1 MEIGSMVAPV
11 AGSLAGL
18 AIEVGMNDWRQREQY
33 EQAEKFQGLE
43 MKGSKEMSDYN
54 ANVQKNLA
62 LEMWDKTNL
71 DAQRKQMEKA
81 GLNVGLLYKGSGQG
95 GVTASAPAGNVGSQK
110 AEVPKGMGMEL
121 GLQMANAMAQI
132 DLAKAQAEKARADAE
147 KTRTVDTQETTT
159 RIGKLVQETSN
170 EVEKGIILNYDKQIK
185 QVEANIANMSEGT
198 ILNKIEIEYN
208 NAVEQ
213 LKQNAVKSKIAENT
227 VNEQIEQ
234 MRQAT
239 IEQAAK
245 IIAIKEGV
253 KWDYGDTAQN
263 ARYIKIASEALG
275 TLINPIKI
283 R

>member
-1 MEIGSMVAPV
+1 MVAPV